1 VRDLHLRLPQGVP
14 VLGGR
19 EVNAETFAF
28 LVVGA
33 GTFVSG
39 AFAITSREIVHTII
53 YIGAFFAGLATIYF
67 LLQAPFL
74 GLLQLAVYAGAVT
87 ILLMFAV
94 MVLRK
99 RIFAREAR
107 TALSALPILLALLL
121 GLVLVDLALRAP
133 AYLPGPAYGVG
144 TLSQNLFLVNGG
156 WLLLLGLVMLSA
168 LTGGVYLARE
178 TRSSSLAREARG

>member
-1 VRDLHLRLPQGVP
+1 MNP
-14 VLGGR
+14 
-19 EVNAETFAF
+19 ETLSF

-33 GTFVSG
+33 GTFVAA
-39 AFAITSREIVHTII
+39 AFALTSREIVHTIV

-107 TALSALPILLALLL
+107 AFLSVGPSVVAILL

-133 AYLPGPAYGVG
+133 SYVAGPYYSVSE
-144 TLSQNLFLVNGG
+144 LSQNLFLVNGG

-168 LTGGVYLARE
+168 LTGGVHLARE
-178 TRSSSLAREARG
+178 TRKAPTAKGVKG

>member
-1 VRDLHLRLPQGVP
+1 MNP
-14 VLGGR
+14 
-19 EVNAETFAF
+19 ETLSF

-33 GTFVSG
+33 GTFVAA
-39 AFAITSREIVHTII
+39 AFALTSREIVHTIV

-107 TALSALPILLALLL
+107 AFLSVGPSVVAILL

-133 AYLPGPAYGVG
+133 SYVAGPYYSVNE
-144 TLSQNLFLVNGG
+144 LSQNLFLVNGG

-168 LTGGVYLARE
+168 LTGGVHLARE
-178 TRSSSLAREARG
+178 TRKAPTAKGVKG